1 MSKILNT
8 MRLEFLSL
16 KENLGL
22 ARVAVASFAS
32 QLDFTLNDLE
42 EIKVAVSE
50 AVTNAIVHGYQNQAL
65 GLVRITCNLY
75 PDALEILISD
85 EGKGMEE
92 VAAAL
97 DPARA
102 REGDHVGLGFVFM
115 RSFMNEVQVD
125 SAPGRGTTVRLVRR
139 LAQPL
144 RAGARQN

>member
-1 MSKILNT
+1 MSEIVNS
-8 MRLEFLSL
+8 MRLEFLSR

-50 AVTNAIVHGYQNQAL
+50 AVTNAIVHGYENQAA
-65 GLVRITCNLY
+65 GLVRIACNLY
-75 PDALEILISD
+75 PDALEIIVND
-85 EGKGMEE
+85 EGKGMAE

-97 DPARA
+97 EPGRA
-102 REGDHVGLGFVFM
+102 AEGDHVGLGFIFM

-139 LAQPL
+139 LGQPL
-144 RAGARQN
+144 QACARQN